1 MKGIMTRIA
10 VIASGSRGDV
20 EPYLALSSGLQ
31 GAGFEVRLA
40 THENF
45 RSLVEQ
51 NGLELWPLE
60 GNVQDIAQDM
70 AVLLERGNFLSILVR
85 MAREAKEGAIR
96 LGKGTLAACRDSDL
110 VIAGI
115 GGLFPAIAAAE
126 KYHLPLIQ
134 AYYIPF
140 TTTKAYPSFLFP
152 KAPSWTGE
160 SLNRLS
166 YTLSRQMMWQAF
178 RPADE
183 LSRRNIFE
191 IPKASLTGPFH
202 SDCLQ
207 GTPVL
212 YGFSP
217 HVIPPA
223 PDWDQSIHVTGYWFQ
238 QTDEDWAAPVKLLEF
253 LEAGPAPVYIGFGSM
268 SSRKPE
274 ETGRLVLEAVRR
286 ANQRAVVL
294 SGWGGLK
301 ATDLPKTVMEVEE
314 IPFAWLFPR
323 MAAVVHH
330 GGAGTTSL
338 GLMAGVPSVII
349 PFFGDQ
355 HYWAQRVFDLGVGPV
370 PIVRKKLTAD
380 RLTQAIEQCIQDQ
393 EMRASAARLGEQIRA
408 EDGVGRA
415 VDVIS
420 RFVAGVSGTGTG

>member
-1 MKGIMTRIA
+1 
-10 VIASGSRGDV
+10 
-20 EPYLALSSGLQ
+20 
-31 GAGFEVRLA
+31 
-40 THENF
+40 
-45 RSLVEQ
+45 
-51 NGLELWPLE
+51 
-60 GNVQDIAQDM
+60 
-70 AVLLERGNFLSILVR
+70 
-85 MAREAKEGAIR
+85 
-96 LGKGTLAACRDSDL
+96 

-140 TTTKAYPSFLFP
+140 TSTKAYPSFLFP
-152 KAPSWTGE
+152 KMPAWTGVG
-160 SLNRLS
+160 LNRLS
-166 YTLSRQMMWQAF
+166 YTLSKQMMWQAF
-178 RPADE
+178 RPADVIT
-183 LSRRNIFE
+183 RRDIFG
-191 IPKASLTGPFH
+191 IPKAPLTGPFH

-223 PDWDQSIHVTGYWFQ
+223 PDWGRSIHVTGYWFQ
-238 QTDEDWAAPVKLLEF
+238 EADEDWSAPIKLLEF
-253 LEAGPAPVYIGFGSM
+253 LEVGPAPVYIGFGSM

-274 ETGRLVLEAVRR
+274 ETGRLVLEAVQR

-338 GLMAGVPSVII
+338 GLKSGVPSAII

-355 HYWAQRVFDLGVGPV
+355 PYWGQRVFDLGVGPA
-370 PIVRKKLTAD
+370 PIARKKLTAD
-380 RLTQAIEQCIQDQ
+380 RLAQAIEQCIQDQ
-393 EMRASAARLGEQIRA
+393 EMRASAVRLGEQIRA

-420 RFVAGVSGTGTG
+420 SFVTGVSGKATG